1 MSNYGFEIEIDK
13 RKEQDS
19 FYIGYLNTFILN
31 SIGEY
36 IDRSFQI
43 LNSEKIFETEEKNIF
58 FSLNVKKTEN
68 KLYGEIRSGT
78 VKELKPIYI
87 SRMEDIKFN
96 NPDDKATFR
105 ERLEILFTGKVK
117 GGRTKLIEVKK

>member
-1 MSNYGFEIEIDK
+1 MSNYGFEIEID
-13 RKEQDS
+13 RKEKQKPS
-19 FYIGYLNTFILN
+19 YISYLNRFVLN

-36 IDRSFQI
+36 IDRTFQI

-58 FSLNVKKTEN
+58 FSLNVKKTED
-68 KLYGEIRSGT
+68 KLYGEIRNGT

-87 SRMEDIKFN
+87 SRMEDIKIN
-96 NPDDKATFR
+96 NPGDKATFR

-117 GGRTKLIEVKK
+117 GGRIELIEVKK